1 MDSWD
6 YYFDNNERYQKDM
19 LADEYRM
26 VLRKAHKSISAFKG
40 QVELVIKT
48 QNDENAGQET
58 NTKSVRATKPVPKR
72 QLVFVPVTP
81 TIEVKNNPR
90 SESRHGGRFAVG
102 EGHGNTIF
110 AVPKEPEVRGS
121 GKR

>member
-6 YYFDNNERYQKDM
+6 SYFDDIERYQMDV

-26 VLRKAHKSISAFKG
+26 VLRNAHKNISVFKG

-48 QNDENAGQET
+48 KKNEKAGKET

-81 TIEVKNNPR
+81 TIEVKKLGV
-90 SESRHGGRFAVG
+90 S
-102 EGHGNTIF
+102 
-110 AVPKEPEVRGS
+110 
-121 GKR
+121 